1 MCIGLE
7 SDGNAGAAGS
17 FEGYRQY
24 YRDAA
29 AWREHGRRKASQSV
43 GCVSWRGR
51 DEEEALYRLNCIAL
65 KRNQSTRTVA
75 PARVSGDR
83 SSSGCCSGSVSRRKI
98 RNRGRDSI
106 GRRGWFRSDEGLAHK
121 KIAAALHTVIKRGHH
136 PNVPLIGVAKSGRR
150 LDNPRARAKDS
161 IERYG
166 GIDPNSLNRCA
177 LVAPH
182 RRRLRRCGVSGA
194 SGELGNP
201 IFKVGS
207 PVYECERSSRGPAEA
222 DELVAPPRGWH
233 NPAAGEEPAS
243 RSSAQVA

>member
-65 KRNQSTRTVA
+65 KRNQSTRIVA

-83 SSSGCCSGSVSRRKI
+83 SSSGCCSGSVSRRRI

-106 GRRGWFRSDEGLAHK
+106 RRRGWFRSDEGLAHK
-121 KIAAALHTVIKRGHH
+121 KIAPALHTMIKRGH
-136 PNVPLIGVAKSGRR
+136 PNVPVIGVAKSGRS
-150 LDNPRARAKDS
+150 LDNPCARAKDS
-161 IERYG
+161 IDRCG
-166 GIDPNSLNRCA
+166 GIDPNSLDRCA
-177 LVAPH
+177 LLAPH
-182 RRRLRRCGVSGA
+182 RRRLRRCSSVLGA
-194 SGELGNP
+194 SGELGDP

-207 PVYECERSSRGPAEA
+207 PVYECEKNSPGPSEA

-233 NPAAGEEPAS
+233 NAAAGEEPAS
-243 RSSAQVA
+243 RSSAQAA